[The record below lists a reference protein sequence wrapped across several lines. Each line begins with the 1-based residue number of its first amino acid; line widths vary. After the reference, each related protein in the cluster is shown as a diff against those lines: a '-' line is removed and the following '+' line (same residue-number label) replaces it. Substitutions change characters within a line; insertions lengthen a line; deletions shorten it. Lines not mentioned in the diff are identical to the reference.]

1 MVSMTSIKDMDARHK
16 GMWTYVYRG
25 DRRTTKAV
33 GNVHSKGVSLPRNE
47 QLTPV
52 GRSFHSRQPL
62 GSLQRQPRRSYKR
75 HPDAPIGDSSHPY
88 KKILT
93 RL

>member
-1 MVSMTSIKDMDARHK
+1 MVSMTSIKGMDARHK

-25 DRRTTKAV
+25 NRRTSRAD
-33 GNVHSKGVSLPRNE
+33 GNVHPKGVSLPWNE

-62 GSLQRQPRRSYKR
+62 S
-75 HPDAPIGDSSHPY
+75 
-88 KKILT
+88 
-93 RL
+93 

>member
-25 DRRTTKAV
+25 YRRTTKAV
-33 GNVHSKGVSLPRNE
+33 GNVHPKGVSLPRNE

-52 GRSFHSRQPL
+52 GRSAHSS
-62 GSLQRQPRRSYKR
+62 GN
-75 HPDAPIGDSSHPY
+75 PDGAIRGIPT
-88 KKILT
+88 L
-93 RL
+93 L